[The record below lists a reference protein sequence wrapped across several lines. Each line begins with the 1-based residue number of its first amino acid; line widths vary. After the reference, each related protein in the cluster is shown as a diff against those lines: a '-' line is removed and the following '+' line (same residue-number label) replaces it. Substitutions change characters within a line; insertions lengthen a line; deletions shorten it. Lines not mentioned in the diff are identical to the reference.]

1 MISPFHHLPDRA
13 LLRTQEEQ
21 VPLSSS
27 QLAARRFRDI
37 SWELAETTHG
47 LDVSITAQETPLK
60 ELVLRWDLDFPQ
72 GCRFLGGPW
81 ERGYG
86 SQEWRGFA
94 PDRVMAWYFAADNGQ
109 EVLCFGVKA
118 QPHALCWWSA
128 DPHGFS
134 LHLDLRCGGEGVK
147 LRGRTLPAASVVF
160 RRSGATAFQALQ
172 RFFKELCPVPLLPD
186 HPVYGSNNWYY
197 AYGNSSHQDILQ
209 DADYLA
215 SLTQGLEN
223 RPYMVIDDGWQS
235 LHNMEPGYNGGP
247 WREGNE
253 KFPDMVTLGA
263 FSPQEVEEDVEIS
276 LAAIEHRFP
285 DLEKRSSP
293 NQNQAAFG

>member
-118 QPHALCWWSA
+118 QPHALC
-128 DPHGFS
+128 
-134 LHLDLRCGGEGVK
+134 
-147 LRGRTLPAASVVF
+147 
-160 RRSGATAFQALQ
+160 
-172 RFFKELCPVPLLPD
+172 
-186 HPVYGSNNWYY
+186 
-197 AYGNSSHQDILQ
+197 
-209 DADYLA
+209 
-215 SLTQGLEN
+215 
-223 RPYMVIDDGWQS
+223 
-235 LHNMEPGYNGGP
+235 
-247 WREGNE
+247 
-253 KFPDMVTLGA
+253 
-263 FSPQEVEEDVEIS
+263 
-276 LAAIEHRFP
+276 
-285 DLEKRSSP
+285 
-293 NQNQAAFG
+293 

>member
-27 QLAARRFRDI
+27 QLAARRFRDN

-134 LHLDLRCGGEGVK
+134 LHLDLRCSGSS
-147 LRGRTLPAASVVF
+147 RSSAP
-160 RRSGATAFQALQ
+160 RRSCRTTPCTA
-172 RFFKELCPVPLLPD
+172 
-186 HPVYGSNNWYY
+186 
-197 AYGNSSHQDILQ
+197 
-209 DADYLA
+209 
-215 SLTQGLEN
+215 LTTGTMPMGTA
-223 RPYMVIDDGWQS
+223 RIRIFCRTRTTWP
-235 LHNMEPGYNGGP
+235 P
-247 WREGNE
+247 
-253 KFPDMVTLGA
+253 
-263 FSPQEVEEDVEIS
+263 
-276 LAAIEHRFP
+276 
-285 DLEKRSSP
+285 
-293 NQNQAAFG
+293 

>member
-147 LRGRTLPAASVVF
+147 LRGAHPARSQRGVPPQRGHGLPGAAAVLQGAMPRTAPA
-160 RRSGATAFQALQ
+160 
-172 RFFKELCPVPLLPD
+172 
-186 HPVYGSNNWYY
+186 
-197 AYGNSSHQDILQ
+197 
-209 DADYLA
+209 
-215 SLTQGLEN
+215 
-223 RPYMVIDDGWQS
+223 
-235 LHNMEPGYNGGP
+235 GP
-247 WREGNE
+247 PR
-253 KFPDMVTLGA
+253 VRL
-263 FSPQEVEEDVEIS
+263 
-276 LAAIEHRFP
+276 
-285 DLEKRSSP
+285 
-293 NQNQAAFG
+293 